1 MESLLDQ
8 SAQQEAYRKTYGG
21 SDSTAPSF
29 IRPAYLQYNSLSKSR
44 DLGLFDNYGANLTGV
59 VGGHTGRSTLFF
71 RIETSSVAQIGIRK
85 RSVDPINDRVISVGI
100 LDSQH
105 NPLPLTEDGFAHMAP
120 VHNAGQGLLQDR
132 LPAGIYFFTVGTNQW
147 RETPFSVD
155 VLVQRSLQ
163 LSGTVMLRGEP
174 RLRIALAK
182 LSGPAIGR
190 AQLTGLPS
198 PPDAVEALAGAAG
211 ARLIPSLTL
220 AIMRGAATGRM
231 EPIGRL
237 QQNFR
242 IEGVASGRNAN
253 IATMTARK
261 PYGYGY

>member
-29 IRPAYLQYNSLSKSR
+29 FRPAYLQYNSLTKSR
-44 DLGLFDNYGANLTGV
+44 DLGRFENYGANLTGA

-71 RIETSSVAQIGIRK
+71 RIETASTAQIGIRK
-85 RSVDPINDRVISVGI
+85 RSEDPINDRVISVGI

-105 NPLPLTEDGFAHMAP
+105 NPLPLSESGFAYMAP
-120 VHNAGQGLLQDR
+120 VHNAEYSLLRDR
-132 LPAGIYFFTVGTNQW
+132 MPAGVYFFTVSTNQW

-163 LSGTVMLRGEP
+163 LNGVVTFRGEP
-174 RLRIALAK
+174 RLRIALVK
-182 LSGPAIGR
+182 LSGPATGR
-190 AQLTGLPS
+190 AQLIGTA
-198 PPDAVEALAGAAG
+198 PPPASVKVMASAAG
-211 ARLIPSLTL
+211 GLLIPSLTL
-220 AIMRGAATGRM
+220 SIMRGAATGRM

-242 IEGVASGRNAN
+242 IEGVASGRSAN